1 MHYTGPMESED
12 LVRLDTLLE
21 ALDTLGDQLA
31 GRRAGD
37 LAFRVGVPEDLP
49 SVGLL
54 AELINQI
61 SVDWEDHNRREEA
74 RTLKR
79 SLELSSAYEALQAK
93 SDEVLRDI
101 EAARR
106 VQLQLLPD
114 AAELAQRDHIEF
126 AGVYLSKDRVGG
138 DLYDFVRIGQNSWGF
153 LVADVSGHGVPSALL
168 TMFLKA
174 AFRTRVRWGVATDQV
189 CREVNAVLNP
199 VVRDL
204 GLFVTVFFGIVDLE
218 TSVLRY
224 TNCGHPPVLLRRAG
238 GRVIQLEERGMI
250 LGPFE
255 DVELAEDRIALEPG
269 DLVVS
274 VTDGVLEAR
283 NFRDELY
290 GVDRMAQG
298 LDRAA
303 IAPSVEGA
311 LGALRRDLDAF
322 TLGTHPDDDVT
333 LAAFRFHGPV
343 TRPESDQGEIKGR
356 QDRTL
361 VLALR
366 RRARLSYQQRNLGLC
381 LTLLDALGGL
391 VPLLATDRLLRALA
405 LRRLGRSDEACTE
418 ARLSLEGLHGITSR
432 ALAQKILAPRS

>member
-1 MHYTGPMESED
+1 MESED
-12 LVRLDTLLE
+12 LVRLDTLLD
-21 ALDTLGDQLA
+21 AIDTLGDQLA
-31 GRRAGD
+31 GRKAGD
-37 LAFRVGVPEDLP
+37 LAFRVGARPDLP

-54 AELINQI
+54 AEFINQI
-61 SVDWEDHNRREEA
+61 SVDWEDHNRREES

-106 VQLQLLPD
+106 VQLQLLPE
-114 AAELAQRDHIEF
+114 ASELAQRESIEF
-126 AGVYLSKDRVGG
+126 AGVYQSKDRVGG

-174 AFRTRVRWGVATDQV
+174 AFRTRVRWGVASDQV

-204 GLFVTVFFGIVDLE
+204 GLFVTVFFGVVDLE

-224 TNCGHPPVLLRRAG
+224 TNCGHPPVLLRRAAG
-238 GRVIQLEERGMI
+238 GEVVQLEEKGMI

-255 DVELAEDRIALEPG
+255 DVELTEDQVFLEPG
-269 DLVVS
+269 DLVIS
-274 VTDGVLEAR
+274 ATDGVLEAR

-290 GVDRMAQG
+290 GVDRMAMA

-303 IAPSVEGA
+303 GLASVEGV

-322 TLGTHPDDDVT
+322 TLGTHPEDDVT

-343 TRPESDQGEIKGR
+343 AKPLESDLGEARGR
-356 QDRTL
+356 QEKNL
-361 VLALR
+361 VIGLR
-366 RRARLSYQQRNLGLC
+366 RRARQAYQERNLPLC
-381 LTLLDALGGL
+381 LSLLEALALL
-391 VPLLATDRLLRALA
+391 VQPHSTDHLLRGLA
-405 LRRLGRSDEACTE
+405 LRRLGRRDEACTE
-418 ARLSLEGLHGITSR
+418 ARLSLEGLEGATSR
-432 ALAQKILAPRS
+432 ALAKRILGDPA

>member
-1 MHYTGPMESED
+1 METED
-12 LVRLDTLLE
+12 LVRLD
-21 ALDTLGDQLA
+21 AVLDAIDSLGDQLA
-31 GRRAGD
+31 GRKAGD
-37 LAFRVGVPEDLP
+37 LAFRVGVPDLP

-61 SVDWEDHNRREEA
+61 SVDWEDHNHREEA

-79 SLELSSAYEALQAK
+79 SFELSSAYEALQAK

-106 VQLQLLPD
+106 VQLQLLPE
-114 AAELAQRDHIEF
+114 ASELAQRDHIEF
-126 AGVYLSKDRVGG
+126 AGVYQSKDRVGG

-224 TNCGHPPVLLRRAG
+224 TNCGHPPVFVRRGAG
-238 GRVIQLEERGMI
+238 GQLVQLEERGMI
-250 LGPFE
+250 LGPFDE
-255 DVELAEDRIALEPG
+255 VELAEDQVVLEPG

-274 VTDGVLEAR
+274 ATDGVLEAR
-283 NFRDELY
+283 NFRDEPY
-290 GVDRMAQG
+290 GVERMAQA
-298 LDRAA
+298 LERAA
-303 IAPSVEGA
+303 A
-311 LGALRRDLDAF
+311 LDSMDAVLGVLRRDLDAF
-322 TLGTHPDDDVT
+322 TQGTHPEDDVT

-343 TRPESDQGEIKGR
+343 ARPLESDLGEARGR
-356 QDRTL
+356 QEKNL
-361 VLALR
+361 VIGLR
-366 RRARLSYQQRNLGLC
+366 RRARQAYQERNLPLC
-381 LTLLDALGGL
+381 LALVDALASL
-391 VPLLATDRLLRALA
+391 VRPQATDRLLRALA
-405 LRRLGRSDEACTE
+405 LRRLGRRDEACTE
-418 ARLSLEGLHGITSR
+418 AKLSLEGLQGATSR
-432 ALAQKILAPRS
+432 ALAQRILGQPS